1 MKFTFT
7 SNKIRFENNNSS
19 NESFYHFFDQEL
31 FSNSLLQALRYC
43 RDEEKAKKAYST
55 CKQICGLYLSGEII
69 TNQTFQE
76 RVNKVISEL

>member
-19 NESFYHFFDQEL
+19 NEYFYHFFDQEL
-31 FSNSLLQALRYC
+31 FSNRLLHALRYC
-43 RDEEKAKKAYST
+43 KDEEKAKKAYRT

-69 TNQTFQE
+69 TTQTFQE
-76 RVNKVISEL
+76 RVNKVIAEL